1 MASLTD
7 FGFPFNSVTSD
18 RTYNADVWRD
28 YFKNLFTNGV
38 VPNKLNELAVTES
51 DTPAKSVKVGT
62 GFVIIQ
68 GVQYGIETAQ
78 TLAITDNASGDD
90 RIDRVVARLDYTNRT
105 AELDILQGTPSA
117 TPSAP
122 VLTQNATTYE
132 ISLAQVYVSNGFTT
146 ILNANITDERAFAK
160 VNVIFDADFLNSQ
173 SPSYYLARTN
183 HTGTQLASTISNF
196 ASTVRSTVLTGLST
210 ATNAVIS
217 TADSLLT
224 ALGKLQAQITATKN
238 TAENHISSTSNPHSV
253 DKADVGLGSV
263 ANYGIATQAE
273 AEAGTSN
280 TDYMTPL
287 RTKEAINA
295 NGFVLGTY
303 TGNGNIS
310 QTINVGFTP
319 SVVIIS
325 SPLGSFLFPGLS
337 GINYSGIIYGGMI
350 TTNTL
355 SGSTSAGEITT
366 NGFIVY
372 MDGSVYTNRNG
383 DTFSYMAYK

>member
-78 TLAITDNASGDD
+78 TLAITDNASGDG

-122 VLTQNATTYE
+122 ALTQNATTYE

-146 ILNANITDERAFAK
+146 ILNANITDERYD
-160 VNVIFDADFLNSQ
+160 N
-173 SPSYYLARTN
+173 
-183 HTGTQLASTISNF
+183 
-196 ASTVRSTVLTGLST
+196 
-210 ATNAVIS
+210 
-217 TADSLLT
+217 
-224 ALGKLQAQITATKN
+224 
-238 TAENHISSTSNPHSV
+238 
-253 DKADVGLGSV
+253 DVC
-263 ANYGIATQAE
+263 GIATTIGKELFEQENNFSLYDKEVVMVDGNNMPTEVNYKREDSTLAVKQT
-273 AEAGTSN
+273 ASN
-280 TDYMTPL
+280 PD
-287 RTKEAINA
+287 IN
-295 NGFVLGTY
+295 GY
-303 TGNGNIS
+303 Y
-310 QTINVGFTP
+310 QTIVERFYEDNGVDVYKTITY
-319 SVVIIS
+319 S
-325 SPLGSFLFPGLS
+325 LTYLS
-337 GINYSGIIYGGMI
+337 NGII
-350 TTNTL
+350 NT
-355 SGSTSAGEITT
+355 SSK
-366 NGFIVY
+366 V
-372 MDGSVYTNRNG
+372 V
-383 DTFSYMAYK
+383 SY